1 MKKLF
6 AILMAAML
14 LFSVAALAE
23 DAGAVR
29 IGQADYAAHGKGCF
43 AVVTVV
49 LQGDVIIA
57 AKIDEFQFIGD
68 SDYAAA
74 VGVPNSDASFGEN
87 FPEGKVL
94 GSKRVNN
101 DLYSINMTRAGSTVQ
116 IAASYNA
123 IEAYVTGK
131 TVAEL
136 EAAVA
141 GSDSLTDAVTG
152 ATLADT
158 TGYVCAVIAAAK
170 AADEQVGTY
179 TFYNCTGETVTE
191 LVFTDNVT
199 GEKSVNLV
207 GAGLA
212 AGAVYTVV
220 RTLPAGEDAHH
231 RYTLSFK
238 TESGYEAAFTSLS
251 LETVPMTLLAQAD
264 VATGA
269 TPITFFAPAAE

>member
-6 AILMAAML
+6 AILLAAMM
-14 LFSVAALAE
+14 LFSVCALAE
-23 DAGAVR
+23 EAEAVR
-29 IGQADYAAHGKGCF
+29 IGQVEYAAHGAGCF

-57 AKIDEFQFIGD
+57 AKIDEFQYIGD

-74 VGVPNSDASFGEN
+74 VGVPNSDGSFGEN
-87 FPEGKVL
+87 YPEGKVL
-94 GSKRVNN
+94 GSKRVNS

-136 EAAVA
+136 EAAA
-141 GSDSLTDAVTG
+141 EADSMTDAVTG
-152 ATLADT
+152 ATLVDT
-158 TGYVCAVIAAAK
+158 KGYVCAVIAAAK
-170 AADEQVGTY
+170 AADTQVGTY
-179 TFYNCTGETVTE
+179 TFYNKTGETVVE
-191 LVFTDNVT
+191 LIFTDNVT

-207 GAGLA
+207 GSGLA
-212 AGAVYTVV
+212 ADAVYTVV
-220 RTLPAGEDAHH
+220 RTLAGGEDAHH

>member
-6 AILMAAML
+6 AVLMAAMM
-14 LFSVAALAE
+14 LFAACAFAE
-23 DAGAVR
+23 EAPAIR
-29 IGQADYAAHGKGCF
+29 IGQVEYAAHGAGCF
-43 AVVTVV
+43 AVVSVV
-49 LQGDVIIA
+49 LQGDVIAA
-57 AKIDEFQFIGD
+57 AKIDEFQFIG
-68 SDYAAA
+68 SNDYAEA

-87 FPEGKVL
+87 YPEGKVL

-101 DLYSINMTRAGSTVQ
+101 ELYSINMTRAGSTVQ
-116 IAASYNA
+116 IAASYDA

-141 GSDSLTDAVTG
+141 GSDSLTDAVSG

-158 TGYVCAVIAAAK
+158 KGYVCAVIAAAK
-170 AADEQVGTY
+170 AADVQKGTY
-179 TFYNCTGETVTE
+179 TFYNKTGETVTE
-191 LVFTDNVT
+191 LYFTDNVT

-207 GAGLA
+207 GNGLA
-212 AGAVYTVV
+212 ADGVYTVV
-220 RTLPAGEDAHH
+220 RTLEAGEDAHH
-231 RYTLSFK
+231 RFTLSFK
-238 TESGYEAAFTSLS
+238 TESGYEGSFATLS

-269 TPITFFAPAAE
+269 TQITFFAPAE

>member
-6 AILMAAML
+6 AVLMAAMM
-14 LFSVAALAE
+14 LFAVCAFAE
-23 DAGAVR
+23 EAPVR

-57 AKIDEFQFIGD
+57 AKIDEFQFISG
-68 SDYAAA
+68 SDYAEA
-74 VGVPNSDASFGEN
+74 VGVPNSDGSFGDN
-87 FPEGKVL
+87 YPEGKVL

-101 DLYSINMTRAGSTVQ
+101 ELYSINMMRAGSTVQ
-116 IAASYNA
+116 IAASYDA
-123 IEAYVTGK
+123 IEAFVVGK

-141 GSDSLTDAVTG
+141 GSDSLTDAVSG

-170 AADEQVGTY
+170 AADTQKGTY
-179 TFYNCTGETVTE
+179 TFYNKTGETVTE
-191 LVFTDNVT
+191 LYFTDNVT

-212 AGAVYTVV
+212 ADAVYTVV
-220 RTLPAGEDAHH
+220 RTLPGGEDGHH
-231 RYTLSFK
+231 RFTLSFK
-238 TESGYEAAFTSLS
+238 TESGYEGAFATLS

-269 TPITFFAPAAE
+269 TQITFFAPAE